1 MREHILLGKE
11 VELITKGTTPTT
23 LGKEFTNSGIPFLR
37 AQNVING
44 KVQIEEDLLFIDAET
59 HNKEL
64 KRSQIRKGDLLLTI
78 AGTIGR
84 TAIVDVEKEGINCNQ
99 AVAIIRLGNSKIHPQ
114 FLKWFIESSN
124 AQRQFSK
131 GKVTATISNL
141 SLTQIKKL
149 KIPLPPLPTQ
159 KKIAALLDE
168 ADKLRRLNAAVLEK
182 YDALT
187 EAVFLEM
194 FGDPVRNPNNF
205 QVYKMDEICTKVTD
219 GTHDTP
225 ERLKAGIKFI
235 TGKHIRPFQINYD
248 NSDYVT
254 EEVHRNIYR
263 RCNPEFGDVLY
274 TNIGVNLGTA
284 ALNIV
289 EYEFS
294 MKNVA
299 LLKPKK
305 DVLIGRFLEH
315 FLNSFNMK
323 SRIKWMAS
331 IGGAQQFL
339 SLTEIRRLKVIV
351 PPLHL
356 QTQFATRIQNIEAQK
371 IKAQAAL
378 RKSEELFNALLQR
391 SFSGKE

>member
-205 QVYKMDEICTKVTD
+205 QVY
-219 GTHDTP
+219 
-225 ERLKAGIKFI
+225 
-235 TGKHIRPFQINYD
+235 
-248 NSDYVT
+248 
-254 EEVHRNIYR
+254 
-263 RCNPEFGDVLY
+263 
-274 TNIGVNLGTA
+274 
-284 ALNIV
+284 
-289 EYEFS
+289 
-294 MKNVA
+294 
-299 LLKPKK
+299 
-305 DVLIGRFLEH
+305 
-315 FLNSFNMK
+315 
-323 SRIKWMAS
+323 
-331 IGGAQQFL
+331 
-339 SLTEIRRLKVIV
+339 
-351 PPLHL
+351 
-356 QTQFATRIQNIEAQK
+356 
-371 IKAQAAL
+371 
-378 RKSEELFNALLQR
+378 
-391 SFSGKE
+391 